1 VDWQRF
7 FTSFKMEALDSQILK
22 EIDEILQ
29 LANSTLD
36 RNVLRS
42 RILETLFD
50 TLYVESSVFFLPEE
64 KPKSTGGIE
73 INLDKKYVRQYKEHF
88 HLYDPI
94 QLIRGPL
101 CARRVIQLEEI
112 IDYHSFVSSKFYC
125 EFLRPQNIHHKV
137 YMNLHTAGRFHGR
150 IALYRPLKANKFS
163 EEEAKTLKTISPYL
177 AHALDHN
184 DLYINFKLQN
194 NILKFIEQTS
204 SMGLILLS
212 DSMRLIYMNQKAK
225 ESWRDLSGNPSIQD
239 IYIHVPPILLED
251 CYIITEELKT
261 CQAGCLALPKHR
273 VIQISNSEKVYVSSQ
288 VLEKGIISENCRFFM
303 ISIEEMKE
311 SRRIDK
317 ISLKTAYHLTNREI
331 DIVSHIFQGL
341 RNAEIAERL
350 FVSEITVKKHIQNIF
365 QKVGVETRTALIH
378 RIVDRGYIS
387 SN

>member
-1 VDWQRF
+1 
-7 FTSFKMEALDSQILK
+7 MEALDSQIVK
-22 EIDEILQ
+22 KIDEILHT
-29 LANSTLD
+29 ANSTLD
-36 RNVLRS
+36 RNLLRS
-42 RILETLFD
+42 RILEALFN
-50 TLYVESSVFFLPEE
+50 TLYIESSVFFLPEE

-101 CARRVIQLEEI
+101 RTRRVIQLEEI

-137 YMNLHTAGRFHGR
+137 YINLHTSGRFHGR

-163 EEEAKTLKTISPYL
+163 EEEVKILRTISPYL

-194 NILKFIEQTS
+194 NILKFIERTS
-204 SMGLILLS
+204 STGLILLS

-225 ESWRDLSGNPSIQD
+225 EFWRDLIGNPSIQD
-239 IYIHVPPILLED
+239 IYIHVPPILLQD
-251 CYIITEELKT
+251 CYTITEELKR
-261 CQAGCLALPKHR
+261 CQAGFLVLPKHR
-273 VIQISNSEKVYVSSQ
+273 VIQISNSEKVNVSSQ

-303 ISIEEMKE
+303 ISIEEMNE

-317 ISLKTAYHLTNREI
+317 ISLKTMYRLTNREI
-331 DIVSHIFQGL
+331 DIVFHIFQGL

-378 RIVDRGYIS
+378 RILDRGYIS